1 MSIRLHFIVEGQTE
15 ETFVNQTLR
24 PHLAELS
31 ISIWADARC
40 VMTSHKHGIK
50 YRGGISSYARA
61 KNDIRAWMRED
72 QNRDARFTTMFDLY
86 GLPTDFPCYEDATR
100 IPDPYRRVEILEGAL
115 RDDISDWRFIPYFQ
129 LHEFEALLLSDPQK
143 LESQFY
149 DRSSEIQRLGEM
161 ASRFDSPERIND
173 GNNTAPSK
181 RIIHEIPEYGDMKAS
196 AGPIVASKIGLPTL
210 RLKCGHFGEWLGK
223 LEALRET
230 D

>member
-15 ETFVNQTLR
+15 ETFVNQILR
-24 PHLAELS
+24 PHLAELF
-31 ISIWADARC
+31 IWADARC
-40 VMTSHKHGIK
+40 VMTGHKRGIK
-50 YRGGISSYARA
+50 HRGGISSYAKA
-61 KNDIRAWMRED
+61 KSDIRAWMRED

-86 GLPTDFPCYEDATR
+86 GLPTDFPGYGDAVR

-173 GNNTAPSK
+173 GTDTAPSK